1 MTVPPPTSLRSPGT
15 LLIARSHTASRRSSG
30 QPLFSQA
37 EGTRGSPSLLESS
50 LTFRHDRGAR
60 LGMLPATCER
70 PRGLGQSERSGLRAR
85 ARKRKWSVRYML
97 CPRVRNR
104 GPWCFPRTVWIPIT
118 CFLTSQVEGFAISSP
133 FCFVQP
139 FEKRSLV
146 GSLYLEIGGLR
157 PSSHQKIR
165 RSRFRIMPACAY
177 RSTTADLRA
186 QLAKPSPPF
195 RPRGASKKKS
205 ARNWPETPDG
215 ENLPAPGLEQKY
227 SFCK

>member
-70 PRGLGQSERSGLRAR
+70 PRGLSQSERSGLRAR

-104 GPWCFPRTVWIPIT
+104 GPWCFLVPY
-118 CFLTSQVEGFAISSP
+118 ESP
-133 FCFVQP
+133 FRASFRV
-139 FEKRSLV
+139 RSKDLPSHHRLV
-146 GSLYLEIGGLR
+146 SSSL
-157 PSSHQKIR
+157 
-165 RSRFRIMPACAY
+165 SRNGR
-177 RSTTADLRA
+177 
-186 QLAKPSPPF
+186 
-195 RPRGASKKKS
+195 
-205 ARNWPETPDG
+205 W
-215 ENLPAPGLEQKY
+215 
-227 SFCK
+227 

>member
-1 MTVPPPTSLRSPGT
+1 
-15 LLIARSHTASRRSSG
+15 
-30 QPLFSQA
+30 
-37 EGTRGSPSLLESS
+37 
-50 LTFRHDRGAR
+50 
-60 LGMLPATCER
+60 MLPATCER

-186 QLAKPSPPF
+186 QFIKPSPPLSAEGRF
-195 RPRGASKKKS
+195 EKKVSEKPARAPGRGKFTS
-205 ARNWPETPDG
+205 ARTSYAWG
-215 ENLPAPGLEQKY
+215 PARAWSYLG
-227 SFCK
+227 FG

>member
-1 MTVPPPTSLRSPGT
+1 M
-15 LLIARSHTASRRSSG
+15 
-30 QPLFSQA
+30 
-37 EGTRGSPSLLESS
+37 LESS

-165 RSRFRIMPACAY
+165 RSLLHGAPPHDPPVALDFGMERGFFVGRGIGVVFISQLHKNKKTWCFLATF
-177 RSTTADLRA
+177 SILR
-186 QLAKPSPPF
+186 LT
-195 RPRGASKKKS
+195 
-205 ARNWPETPDG
+205 NI
-215 ENLPAPGLEQKY
+215 
-227 SFCK
+227 

>member
-1 MTVPPPTSLRSPGT
+1 MTVPPPDLSSLSWDFTHRQVAHGLAEELRST
-15 LLIARSHTASRRSSG
+15 
-30 QPLFSQA
+30 LFSQA

-146 GSLYLEIGGLR
+146 GSLR
-157 PSSHQKIR
+157 PGSL
-165 RSRFRIMPACAY
+165 
-177 RSTTADLRA
+177 T
-186 QLAKPSPPF
+186 
-195 RPRGASKKKS
+195 
-205 ARNWPETPDG
+205 
-215 ENLPAPGLEQKY
+215 
-227 SFCK
+227 

>member
-1 MTVPPPTSLRSPGT
+1 M
-15 LLIARSHTASRRSSG
+15 
-30 QPLFSQA
+30 
-37 EGTRGSPSLLESS
+37 LESS

-70 PRGLGQSERSGLRAR
+70 PRGLSQSERSGLRAR

-177 RSTTADLRA
+177 RSTTARVRL
-186 QLAKPSPPF
+186 LLPKPSPRLLELEALESREPE
-195 RPRGASKKKS
+195 KS
-205 ARNWPETPDG
+205 GFPPARVLGFNFYLFPSPCFSCGG
-215 ENLPAPGLEQKY
+215 EFFSYVVVYIFPT
-227 SFCK
+227 SFLYFPTF